1 MTIRTALIATVRL
14 LKGAAAERAPHQDP
28 PRPGGASDH
37 FEQRQTRRQL
47 GNADS
52 GGGDP
57 KGGTQIGW

>member
-14 LKGAAAERAPHQDP
+14 LKGAAAERAAHQDP
-28 PRPGGASDH
+28 PRPGGADR
-37 FEQRQTRRQL
+37 FERPPERRQL
-47 GNADS
+47 GNAES